1 MQHECNKSARPAEKI
16 RKQVDAYTYS
26 VYSSGMTGM
35 ENMPIMAQA
44 LADAIGA
51 RKRQVQIWT
60 DAGILRCLS
69 GTDRQGRGKQR
80 LYDPSEKG
88 FAALAARMADVK
100 TPIGDMSAWMG
111 LVREVVAKGDP
122 KEGLPAEAYRAAL
135 AGEMDSWLIYARKRA
150 LEWSERYGWVLN
162 KKDLVELLMSEP
174 SVVVVNVVVTMKEM
188 HRRVSIISRQS
199 R

>member
-1 MQHECNKSARPAEKI
+1 
-16 RKQVDAYTYS
+16 
-26 VYSSGMTGM
+26 M

-44 LADAIGA
+44 LADAVGA

-80 LYDPSEKG
+80 LYDPSEKS

-100 TPIGDMSAWMG
+100 TPIGDMSDWMRLIRG
-111 LVREVVAKGDP
+111 CAAKGDP
-122 KEGLPAEAYRAAL
+122 KEGTPTEAYRTAL
-135 AGEMDSWLIYARKRA
+135 AGETDSWLVFARKRA
-150 LEWSERYGWVLN
+150 LTWSEDFGWVLN
-162 KKDLVELLMSEP
+162 KKDLDELLISQP

-188 HRRVSIISRQS
+188 HRRGSRISCQS